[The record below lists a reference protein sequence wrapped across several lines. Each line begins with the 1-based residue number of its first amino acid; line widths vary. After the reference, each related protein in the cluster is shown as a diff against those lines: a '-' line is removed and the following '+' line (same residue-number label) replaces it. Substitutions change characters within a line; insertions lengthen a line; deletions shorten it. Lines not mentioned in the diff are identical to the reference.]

1 MAHFKR
7 HIRKFSDLSKGWG
20 IDKNTY
26 EYWSWLARQY
36 RILAEVL
43 ELGLRAGLKLP
54 THEVSVALP
63 PAFTT
68 LPAEPPPIPETNTS
82 NVLQHPGFYYYE
94 AALSSRERYRRFTA
108 IAEQEVRLN
117 ESAVQTILIVFQS
130 MQKQRPSAVSNSAA
144 FLNEQKVD
152 HWSLIIE
159 LFSKAYE
166 LFKKHTPSGQSRLTF
181 FIALQIA
188 TAYHESGKDELAVKF
203 FERIAKTYRKE
214 RWKSLLRSVLRMWCE
229 SARRL
234 GAVESCLVLMIE
246 MLGLSKY
253 TCPSRFLIFYF
264 IDRGLASRRGWRP
277 LSRYHGNIEGRWTG
291 IGISLGRYSPPCRL
305 HRHPTRRYR

>member
-1 MAHFKR
+1 MAHFRR
-7 HIRKFSDLSKGWG
+7 HIRRFSDLSKGWG
-20 IDKNTY
+20 IDENTY

-54 THEVSVALP
+54 THEASVALP

-68 LPAEPPPIPETNTS
+68 LPAEPPPIPGRNTL

-94 AALSSRERYRRFTA
+94 AALCSRERFRRFTT
-108 IAEQEVRLN
+108 IAGQEVKLKI
-117 ESAVQTILIVFQS
+117 SAMLIVLIVFHS
-130 MQKQRPSAVSNSAA
+130 TQKQRPSAFSSSPA

-152 HWSLIIE
+152 HWSLILE

-166 LFKKHTPSGQSRLTF
+166 LFKKHAPSTSGQSRLTF

-203 FERIAKTYRKE
+203 FERITKTYRRE
-214 RWKSLLRSVLRMWCE
+214 RWKSLLRPGLRMWCE

-234 GAVESCLVLMIE
+234 GAVESCLILMIE
-246 MLGLSKY
+246 MLGLGKCIGLSG
-253 TCPSRFLIFYF
+253 FLDNLLIGDCLGDGENGDLSQD
-264 IDRGLASRRGWRP
+264 IMEILKVSGLASVSACTAIQ
-277 LSRYHGNIEGRWTG
+277 L
-291 IGISLGRYSPPCRL
+291 L
-305 HRHPTRRYR
+305 